1 MLISIIVPCYNSE
14 RYLSDCLLSI
24 LNQTYVN
31 WEVICIDDGS
41 QDNTL
46 SILNHYATLDERFK
60 IISQSNA
67 GVSVARNKALSQC
80 QGEYICFVDSDDLIE
95 PNFLITLLQL
105 ISHQADLAICGF
117 TRSMVFCM
125 DDAQGYI
132 EMSGKRCIERIILD
146 KSFNP
151 QICCMLFRHNIIKE
165 KQLEFVIGCT
175 RGEDR
180 EFILKYLV
188 YSNKVCYTNNLLYHY
203 GVNAQSAM
211 AIFSIKSLTSIEAS
225 QRTVNYY
232 KKVNYSVRGLEFEFS
247 RTLWKFMIL
256 AILSGQN
263 DLYQIIREK
272 YDLKRQMEH
281 LYSHPGLSEKLTAR
295 LFVWNEAL
303 FKWVF
308 SIIRYLYKKR
318 WR

>member
-1 MLISIIVPCYNSE
+1 
-14 RYLSDCLLSI
+14 
-24 LNQTYVN
+24 
-31 WEVICIDDGS
+31 
-41 QDNTL
+41 
-46 SILNHYATLDERFK
+46 
-60 IISQSNA
+60 
-67 GVSVARNKALSQC
+67 
-80 QGEYICFVDSDDLIE
+80 
-95 PNFLITLLQL
+95 
-105 ISHQADLAICGF
+105 
-117 TRSMVFCM
+117 MVFCM

-203 GVNAQSAM
+203 RVNDQSAM